1 MASATKPRLT
11 PEQYLEIERAAQERS
26 EFWNGEMFALS
37 GASVP
42 HGVITGNILAGLHA
56 RLRDKPCRVFPPDL
70 KILVAPTG
78 LFAYPDVVVVCGRP
92 EYVDGVRDVV
102 KNPILVVEV
111 LSPSTEAWD
120 RGGKFAHYRQLPTL
134 REILFVAQDEVRV
147 EQYTRQEG
155 AAWLLT
161 EAAALDAV
169 VHVSSLECE
178 LPVAEIYAK
187 VDGLD

>member
-1 MASATKPRLT
+1 MATATKPSLT
-11 PEQYLEIERAAQERS
+11 PEQYLEIERSAPERS

-37 GASVP
+37 GASVR

-56 RLRDKPCRVFPPDL
+56 RLREGPCRVFPPDL

-92 EYVDGVRDVV
+92 EYLDEVRDVV
-102 KNPILVVEV
+102 KNPILLVEV

-134 REILFVAQDEVRV
+134 REVLFVAQDEVRV
-147 EQYTRQEG
+147 EQYTRQE
-155 AAWLLT
+155 AATWLLT
-161 EAAALDAV
+161 EASTLDAV
-169 VHVSSLECE
+169 IHVASLGCV

>member
-1 MASATKPRLT
+1 METATKASLT
-11 PEQYLEIERAAQERS
+11 PEQYLAIERAAPERS

-42 HGVITGNILAGLHA
+42 HGVITMNIGAGLHS
-56 RLRDKPCRVFPPDL
+56 RLRDRPCRVFPPDL

-102 KNPILVVEV
+102 TNPILVVEV

-120 RGGKFAHYRQLPTL
+120 RGGKFAHYRQLPSL
-134 REILFVAQDEVRV
+134 REILFVSQDEVRV

-155 AAWLLT
+155 GTWLLT
-161 EAAALDAV
+161 EATALDAV
-169 VHVSSLECE
+169 VQVASLECA

-187 VDGLD
+187 VEGLD

>member
-120 RGGKFAHYRQLPTL
+120 LSLIHISEPT
-134 REILFVAQDEVRV
+134 RP
-147 EQYTRQEG
+147 Y
-155 AAWLLT
+155 
-161 EAAALDAV
+161 
-169 VHVSSLECE
+169 
-178 LPVAEIYAK
+178 
-187 VDGLD
+187 

>member
-161 EAAALDAV
+161 GAAALDAV

>member
-1 MASATKPRLT
+1 
-11 PEQYLEIERAAQERS
+11 
-26 EFWNGEMFALS
+26 MFALS

-42 HGVITGNILAGLHA
+42 HEVITGNILAGLHA
-56 RLRDKPCRVFPPDL
+56 RLRDKPCRVFPPGL

-102 KNPILVVEV
+102 KNPVLVVEV

-169 VHVSSLECE
+169 VHVSSLDCE

-187 VDGLD
+187 VDGLE